1 MSKTAARAILE
12 VLPYITFLY
21 FFTVF
26 ITCDHNHWKP
36 PIGASAD
43 QLDLAPMGPPPAP
56 SLQMFQP
63 FSSGDWLGLGLTAV
77 ADFADLDSSWAI
89 VKHEQNMM
97 LRDPTIHYRGEGNP
111 LITGL
116 FGTHYPT
123 ALDYTAWM
131 AIELAS
137 QALLAW
143 ALPESWREGAW
154 GLYVG
159 IGVTDTIRNGYA
171 GGVTFRF

>member
-1 MSKTAARAILE
+1 MSKSAARAIFNA
-12 VLPYITFLY
+12 LPYIAFLY
-21 FFTVF
+21 FAIVFTSY
-26 ITCDHNHWKP
+26 TGNSWRYLQA
-36 PIGASAD
+36 GADS
-43 QLDLAPMGPPPAP
+43 LDLAPMGPPPAP
-56 SLQMFQP
+56 SLGMFQP
-63 FSSGDWLGLGLTAV
+63 FSSGDWLGLGMAAV

-89 VKHEQNMM
+89 VKHDQNMM
-97 LRDPTIHYRGEGNP
+97 LRYPTIHYRGEGNP

-131 AIELAS
+131 AIEIAS

-159 IGVTDTIRNGYA
+159 IGAADTVINSYS
-171 GGVTFRF
+171 GGVVFRF

>member
-1 MSKTAARAILE
+1 MSKTAARAIFNM
-12 VLPYITFLY
+12 LPYVTFLY
-21 FFTVF
+21 FSMVF
-26 ITCDHNHWKP
+26 ISYTGNTWRYLQA
-36 PIGASAD
+36 GADS
-43 QLDLAPMGPPPAP
+43 LDLAPMGPHPAP

-159 IGVTDTIRNGYA
+159 IGAADTVINSYS

>member
-1 MSKTAARAILE
+1 MSKTAARAIFAI
-12 VLPYITFLY
+12 LPYVTFLY
-21 FFTVF
+21 FAMVFTSY
-26 ITCDHNHWKP
+26 TGNSWRYLQA
-36 PIGASAD
+36 GADS
-43 QLDLAPMGPPPAP
+43 LDLAPMGPPPAP
-56 SLQMFQP
+56 SLSMFQP
-63 FSSGDWLGLGLTAV
+63 FSSDDWLGLGLTAV

-89 VKHEQNMM
+89 VKHDQALM
-97 LRDPTIHYRGEGNP
+97 LRNPGLHYSGEGNP

-123 ALDYTAWM
+123 ALNYTAWM

-137 QALLAW
+137 QALLAY

-154 GLYVG
+154 GLYIG
-159 IGVTDTIRNGYA
+159 IGAADTVIASYS

>member
-1 MSKTAARAILE
+1 MSKSAARAIFNA
-12 VLPYITFLY
+12 LPYIAFLY
-21 FFTVF
+21 FAIVFTSY
-26 ITCDHNHWKP
+26 TGNSWRYLQA
-36 PIGASAD
+36 GADS
-43 QLDLAPMGPPPAP
+43 LDLAPAGPPPAP
-56 SLQMFQP
+56 SLQMFQ
-63 FSSGDWLGLGLTAV
+63 SYTSGDWLGLGLTAV

-89 VKHEQNMM
+89 VKHEQSMM
-97 LRDPTIHYRGEGNP
+97 ARNPDLYYKGEGNP

-123 ALDYTAWM
+123 ALDYAAWM
-131 AIELAS
+131 GIELAS

-159 IGVTDTIRNGYA
+159 IGAADTVINSYS
-171 GGVTFRF
+171 GGVVFRF

>member
-1 MSKTAARAILE
+1 MSKTAARAIFNI
-12 VLPYITFLY
+12 LPYITFLY
-21 FFTVF
+21 FFAVLTM
-26 ITCDHNHWKP
+26 TTDNAWRYLQA
-36 PIGASAD
+36 GADS
-43 QLDLAPMGPPPAP
+43 LDLSPAGPPPSPAL
-56 SLQMFQP
+56 SMFQP

-77 ADFADLDSSWAI
+77 ADFADLDSSWSI
-89 VKHEQNMM
+89 IKHDKNLM
-97 LRDPTIHYRGEGNP
+97 LRNPLLHYSGEGNP

-116 FGTHYPT
+116 FGTKYPT
-123 ALDYTAWM
+123 ALDYASWF

-137 QALLAW
+137 QALLAY

>member
-1 MSKTAARAILE
+1 MSKTAARAIFNI
-12 VLPYITFLY
+12 LPYITFLY
-21 FFTVF
+21 FAMVFTSY
-26 ITCDHNHWKP
+26 TGNTWRYLP
-36 PIGASAD
+36 AGAD
-43 QLDLAPMGPPPAP
+43 QLDLAPAGPPPAP

-63 FSSGDWLGLGLTAV
+63 FSSGDWFGLGLTAV

-89 VKHEQNMM
+89 VKHDQALM
-97 LRDPTIHYRGEGNP
+97 LRNPGLHYSGEGNP

-123 ALDYTAWM
+123 ALDYSAWL

-159 IGVTDTIRNGYA
+159 IGAADTVINSYS
-171 GGVTFRF
+171 GGVVFRF

>member
-1 MSKTAARAILE
+1 MSKTAARAIFNI
-12 VLPYITFLY
+12 LPYITFLY
-21 FFTVF
+21 FFAVLTM
-26 ITCDHNHWKP
+26 TTDNAWRYLQA
-36 PIGASAD
+36 GADS
-43 QLDLAPMGPPPAP
+43 LDLSPAGPPPAP

-63 FSSGDWLGLGLTAV
+63 FSSGDWFGLGLTAV

-89 VKHEQNMM
+89 VKHDQALM
-97 LRDPTIHYRGEGNP
+97 LRNPGLHYSGEGNP

-123 ALDYTAWM
+123 ALDYSAWL

-154 GLYVG
+154 GLYIG
-159 IGVTDTIRNGYA
+159 IGAADTVINSYS
-171 GGVTFRF
+171 GGVVFRF